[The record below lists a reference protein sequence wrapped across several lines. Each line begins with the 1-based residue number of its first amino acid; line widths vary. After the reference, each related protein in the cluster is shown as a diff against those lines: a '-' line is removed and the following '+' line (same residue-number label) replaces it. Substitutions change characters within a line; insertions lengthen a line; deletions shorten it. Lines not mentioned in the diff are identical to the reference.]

1 MSFAHSHI
9 GCLNTYYDDC
19 CEAHWKNLSS
29 LILILEKA
37 EKDGN
42 KKYEQMQMLK
52 KLSDD
57 GEKVKN
63 RLMNELEDP
72 HILC

>member
-1 MSFAHSHI
+1 V
-9 GCLNTYYDDC
+9 
-19 CEAHWKNLSS
+19 HWKNLAS
-29 LILILEKA
+29 LILILERA

-57 GEKVKN
+57 GEKVKR